1 MGRRAQADTSVQQV
15 SEILRGYAGR
25 GVFRSIS
32 DGERHAGK
40 TSFTMVWHHGL
51 VFRFVLDPSAG
62 VVAFPA
68 LLPAVPARSP
78 MARELRAFL
87 NQFETAA
94 VPSHRRID
102 PARARLRVTF
112 RGGIVALALV
122 VKNREFEYATRR
134 IVHLAQ
140 EVFMVFLPDGP
151 YYDYRVEKLGL
162 DPDTVW
168 A

>member
-1 MGRRAQADTSVQQV
+1 
-15 SEILRGYAGR
+15 
-25 GVFRSIS
+25 
-32 DGERHAGK
+32 
-40 TSFTMVWHHGL
+40 MVWHHGL

-62 VVAFPA
+62 TVAFPA

-78 MARELRAFL
+78 MARELRSFL

-94 VPSHRRID
+94 VPPHRRID

-112 RGGIVALALV
+112 RGGTAGLALV

>member
-1 MGRRAQADTSVQQV
+1 MGSNAQADANVRHV
-15 SEILRGYAGR
+15 RDVLRGYAGR

-32 DGERHAGK
+32 DGEQHVSK

-51 VFRFVLDPSAG
+51 AFRFVLDSSAG
-62 VVAFPA
+62 TVAFPA
-68 LLPAVPARSP
+68 LLPAVPARSS
-78 MARELRAFL
+78 MAKELKAFL
-87 NQFETAA
+87 NQFQTSE

-102 PARARLRVTF
+102 PAKARLQVTF
-112 RGGIVALALV
+112 RGGTVSLALV

-134 IVHLAQ
+134 LVHLAQ

-151 YYDYRVEKLGL
+151 YYDYRIEKLGL

>member
-1 MGRRAQADTSVQQV
+1 MARRARADTRVRQV
-15 SEILRGYAGR
+15 SEVLRGYAGR

-32 DGERHAGK
+32 DGEPRGAC

-51 VFRFVLDPSAG
+51 VFRFVLDAAAG
-62 VVAFPA
+62 IVAFPA

-78 MARELRAFL
+78 MATELRAFL
-87 NQFETAA
+87 DQFQTAG
-94 VPSHRRID
+94 VPPHRRID
-102 PARARLRVTF
+102 PAKAQLRLTF
-112 RGGIVALALV
+112 RGGMVSLALV
-122 VKNREFEYATRR
+122 VKNGEFEYATRR
-134 IVHLAQ
+134 LVHLAQ